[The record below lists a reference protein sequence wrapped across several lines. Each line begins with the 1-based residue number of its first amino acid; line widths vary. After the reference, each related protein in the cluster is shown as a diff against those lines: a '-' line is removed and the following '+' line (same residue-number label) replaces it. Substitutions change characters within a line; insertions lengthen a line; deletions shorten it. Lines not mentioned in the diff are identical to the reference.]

1 MVLLLYTCI
10 VAEEEN
16 IYRQAEL
23 QAKNMPLSVVRL
35 SFRAYLNDRVL
46 PAVMSNP
53 IYDSS
58 MHIIS
63 IFCACSCTA
72 SVRLPN
78 NVDFSCAVL
87 VSMFAFTKR
96 VEM

>member
-63 IFCACSCTA
+63 IFCHVVCA
-72 SVRLPN
+72 SN
-78 NVDFSCAVL
+78 
-87 VSMFAFTKR
+87 KR
-96 VEM
+96 M